1 MFPLG
6 DDNSDRVIT
15 PYVNYVFIG
24 LNILVFVL
32 LQGLGGNDE
41 FTYAFSLVPQEIT
54 SGIDLAGAKTI
65 EMSAGKRRRSCIRQ
79 RLCRFILIF

>member
-15 PYVNYVFIG
+15 PYVNYAIIG

-32 LQGLGGNDE
+32 LQHLAQ
-41 FTYAFSLVPQEIT
+41 TMLSIT
-54 SGIDLAGAKTI
+54 LL
-65 EMSAGKRRRSCIRQ
+65 
-79 RLCRFILIF
+79 RLCRKRSRPALTSAECKA